1 MIWFASYSLLEGG
14 CNVPHP
20 ALSTP
25 QGISTSQ
32 GGLGELACS
41 GGAMLRR
48 NFELSEPAG
57 KPVMI
62 EPSWKEARE

>member
-20 ALSTP
+20 ALSTR

-32 GGLGELACS
+32 GGIGELACS

-48 NFELSEPAG
+48 NFELSER

-62 EPSWKEARE
+62 EPSWKETRE